1 MVPES
6 WHFCAESGKGLSNF
20 QRQIAGRSLIH
31 SQLIRPSGD
40 VKKTSFL
47 RLSRTG
53 PIMGAMSVAVNFT
66 EKYLTTAQAAR
77 ILRVTTDTVKKYC
90 NQTPQ
95 RIKGEKIGNGWLIP
109 KSAVDEYLSMESDTG
124 RPKNRRRKT
133 G

>member
-1 MVPES
+1 
-6 WHFCAESGKGLSNF
+6 
-20 QRQIAGRSLIH
+20 
-31 SQLIRPSGD
+31 
-40 VKKTSFL
+40 
-47 RLSRTG
+47 
-53 PIMGAMSVAVNFT
+53 MGAMSVAVNFT